1 MSNLN
6 KHIRILIVDDHAV
19 VRRGLRHLL
28 ASHTDLEVVGEAGDG
43 PSALQAATRLTP
55 DVVLLDI
62 RLPGASGLDVAP
74 QLRQAAPAVRII
86 VLTTYEDDEY
96 LVRAMGS
103 GVQGYLLK
111 STSDEHVA
119 TAIRTVMKGERLV
132 TPSLVNKALGQLARL
147 SQTQARVDVGLTEE
161 ELPILRLLAGGATNK
176 EIAQHLFV
184 SERTVKR
191 RVQDILKKLSVS
203 HRAQAVIEA
212 TKRGII

>member
-1 MSNLN
+1 MSNQRF
-6 KHIRILIVDDHAV
+6 RILIVDDHSV

-28 ASHTDLEVVGEAGDG
+28 ASHADMEVVGEAGDAL
-43 PSALQAATRLTP
+43 SALQAVTRLEP
-55 DVVLLDI
+55 DVILLDI

-74 QLRQAAPAVRII
+74 QLRQAAPAARII

-147 SQTQARVDVGLTEE
+147 SQTQARVDIGLTDD
-161 ELPILRLLAGGATNK
+161 ELSVLRLLAKGVTNK
-176 EIAQHLFV
+176 EIAQQLFV

-191 RVQDILKKLSVS
+191 RVQDIFKKLSVA